1 MAAIGTVWQDMITVN
16 MRIFAYCTAPAR
28 ESVAQAMGME
38 PYTSPPWV
46 ANTFNPDV
54 LIGYDLLYFRLHQA
68 RAFPD
73 LWLGQKKDGGLVPAF
88 RVEQLETVRLGS
100 PIVLIA
106 NCYGVEGPFVPAF
119 YRAGARA
126 VIAAPGPNFAAGNV
140 VIGTDLL
147 AKWLIR
153 GLRWG
158 LSVGRALTMAKAR
171 LVTTAWRDSD
181 RDALQFKIMEV

>member
-1 MAAIGTVWQDMITVN
+1 
-16 MRIFAYCTAPAR
+16 MRVFAYCTAPAR
-28 ESVAQAMGME
+28 ESVLKAIGVE

-46 ANTFNPDV
+46 VNTFDSAV
-54 LIGYDLLYFRLHQA
+54 LMGYDLLYFRLHQA
-68 RAFPD
+68 RILPN
-73 LWLGQKKDGGLVPAF
+73 LWLGQKEDGGLIPAL
-88 RVEQLETVRLGS
+88 RVEQLEAVRLNS

-126 VIAAPGPNFAAGNV
+126 VIAAPGPNFAASNA

-153 GLRWG
+153 GLRLG
-158 LSVGRALTMAKAR
+158 LSVERALTMAKAR
-171 LVTTAWRDSD
+171 LVATAWRGSD